1 MKKLAR
7 KQTSSRKTSSVSQ
20 VITKRKRGGEKTKH
34 RKVGST
40 TYTVTGYA
48 GNKCLTM
55 VGKTTLRE
63 DRLWG
68 ANAPHHRRVEQL
80 STLGKLQANPKV
92 KQDPGGLTARWGD
105 LISAGVEFTVLGLL
119 EAMCRG
125 KIKPLYTLEG
135 KCLAPL

>member
-20 VITKRKRGGEKTKH
+20 VITKRSEDRGGEKTKH

-105 LISAGVEFTVLGLL
+105 LISAGVIEFTVLGLL
-119 EAMCRG
+119 VAMCRG
-125 KIKPLYTLEG
+125 KIKPLYTLL
-135 KCLAPL
+135 CY